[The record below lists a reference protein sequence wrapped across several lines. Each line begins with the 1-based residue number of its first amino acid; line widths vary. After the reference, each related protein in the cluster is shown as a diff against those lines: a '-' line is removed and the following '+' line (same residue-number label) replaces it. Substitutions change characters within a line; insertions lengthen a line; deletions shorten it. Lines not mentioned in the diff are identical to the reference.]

1 MITNP
6 AWLPSPTGPPVI
18 LQSPGLARAPS
29 MLARAEKTSVGPSS
43 NRGTCYC
50 GAREEKDTCF
60 STGRSVVHDVFIV

>member
-18 LQSPGLARAPS
+18 LQSPGQRKRPW
-29 MLARAEKTSVGPSS
+29 GP
-43 NRGTCYC
+43 GATGDTCYC

-60 STGRSVVHDVFIV
+60 STGRSVARDVFIV